1 MGHERFP
8 VPEPMVHKLTVE
20 EFVAL
25 DEAGFF
31 LGKGRFELIEGE
43 IYQMSPLH
51 RPHGRIIIEIG
62 SQLHRAVEAAAL
74 ELEVLSPVS
83 MRLGPHSLPE
93 PDLLVAAPD
102 PDDRFVELGFA
113 RLAIEVAGASLR
125 HDLMRKAP
133 LYARHGI
140 PEYWVVDMEGRAI
153 HQMTDPAPSGYETV
167 EVHPFGAR
175 VRSKLVPQIVLDST
189 RLA

>member
-1 MGHERFP
+1 MGQERFS
-8 VPEPMVHKLTVE
+8 VSEPTVHKLTVE
-20 EFVAL
+20 EFLAL

-51 RPHGRIIIEIG
+51 RPHARVIIEIG
-62 SQLHRAVEAAAL
+62 SQLHRAVGAAAL
-74 ELEVLSPVS
+74 DLEVLSPVS

-102 PDDRFVELGFA
+102 PDDKFVELGFA
-113 RLAIEVAGASLR
+113 RLAIEVADASLK
-125 HDLMRKAP
+125 HDLTRKAP
-133 LYARHGI
+133 LYAQHGI
-140 PEYWVVDMEGRAI
+140 PEFWIVDLNARTI
-153 HQMTDPAPSGYETV
+153 HQMTDPRPEGYASV

-175 VRSKLVPQIVLDST
+175 VASKLVPQIVLDSA